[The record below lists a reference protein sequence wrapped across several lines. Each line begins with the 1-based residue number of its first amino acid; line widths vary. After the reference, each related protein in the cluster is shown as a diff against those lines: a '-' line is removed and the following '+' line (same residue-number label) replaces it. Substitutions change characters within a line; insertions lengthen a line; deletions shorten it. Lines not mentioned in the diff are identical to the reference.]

1 MAGVADPIAIPVQ
14 GSGPFGLRARQQYA
28 ALATMRWSIFRNSVR
43 TTKGAIEFG
52 ARTVST
58 LFLGVMA
65 LGIAFGM
72 GAMSFAAVHQGHWD
86 LLPLP
91 VWVVF
96 LLWQVVPISIASF
109 QQQFDMSSLLRFPMG
124 FSSFVVLHLIF
135 GLVDIS
141 TLLGGLCCLA
151 MWIGITVARPS
162 MALVAAVA
170 LLAFAAFNVLLVRAI
185 FAWIDRWLAKRR
197 TREMVM
203 ALFFIGI
210 LCLNILNPA
219 FHQGGHY
226 GKQSQAEMTQWLQK
240 IERVQVWFPA
250 GAAAQSIAG
259 AAQGRPTEW
268 VEFLALLCIYGAAA
282 GGALGFRL
290 GAEFRGESF
299 GEAPARANAEV
310 HSGKWLL
317 DGSGPIAAVL
327 EKELRTLFRAIPL
340 LYGVG
345 APLVMVFLFAG
356 MFRHGGHGHFNIAWG
371 LPISV
376 GYVMIGFTQL
386 IYNNLGTEATGIQI
400 LFLSPTPIRRFIL
413 GKNLFHAA
421 LFIVD
426 AALVTVLAIFRFG
439 TVSPLMMGITWAWIL
454 FALPVHLSAGNLFS
468 LLMPYRINMAR
479 MGRQSGAQANALLSI
494 LVQVTVFG
502 LGAAVFFL
510 CTLYGRQWLAIPVLL
525 ALSLAAVVAWVRVL
539 AFTDVLANR
548 RREDLIATLVRAE

>member
-14 GSGPFGLRARQQYA
+14 GSGPFGSHARRQYA
-28 ALATMRWSIFRNSVR
+28 ALAAMRWCMFRNSVR
-43 TTKGAIEFG
+43 TTKGAIELG

-58 LFLGVMA
+58 LFFGVMA

-72 GAMSFAAVHQGHWD
+72 GAAAFAAVHRGHMEV
-86 LLPLP
+86 LPIPL
-91 VWVVF
+91 WVVF
-96 LLWQVVPISIASF
+96 LLWQLVPISLASF
-109 QQQFDMSSLLRFPMG
+109 QQQFDMSGLLRFPMG

-141 TLLGGLCCLA
+141 TMLGGLCCVA
-151 MWIGITVARPS
+151 IWIGVTVARPS
-162 MALVAAVA
+162 MALGAAIA
-170 LLAFAAFNVLLVRAI
+170 LLAFAAFNVLLVRAV
-185 FAWIDRWLAKRR
+185 FAWIDRWLAQRR

-210 LCLNILNPA
+210 LSLNFFNPA
-219 FHQGGHY
+219 FHQGNRY
-226 GKQSQAEMTQWLQK
+226 GKQSHAEMTQWLQK

-250 GAAAQSIAG
+250 GAAAQSMAG
-259 AAQGRPTEW
+259 AAQGHAAEW
-268 VEFLALLCIYGAAA
+268 GEFLALLCIYGAAA

-299 GEAPARANAEV
+299 GEAPGRPEAEM

-317 DGSGPIAAVL
+317 DGSGPIAAVM
-327 EKELRTLFRAIPL
+327 EKDLRTLFRAIPL

-376 GYVMIGFTQL
+376 AYVMIGFTQL
-386 IYNNLGTEATGIQI
+386 IYNNLGTEGTGIQV
-400 LFLSPTPIRRFIL
+400 LFLSPTPIRKFIL

-421 LFIVD
+421 LFLVD
-426 AALVTVLAIFRFG
+426 AALVTVLAVFRFG
-439 TVSPLMMGITWAWIL
+439 TVSPLMLGITWAWIL

-494 LVQVTVFG
+494 LVQAIVLG
-502 LGAAVFFL
+502 IGAAVFFL
-510 CTLYGRQWLAIPVLL
+510 CSLYARQWLTIPILIAL
-525 ALSLAAVVAWVRVL
+525 ALAGIVAWFRVL
-539 AFTDVLANR
+539 AHTDILANR
-548 RREDLIATLVRAE
+548 RREDLISTLVRTE

>member
-1 MAGVADPIAIPVQ
+1 MAGVASPIATPPQ
-14 GSGPFGLRARQQYA
+14 GTGPFGSIARQQYA
-28 ALATMRWSIFRNSVR
+28 ALAAMRWSMFRNSVR
-43 TTKGAIEFG
+43 TTKGAIELG

-58 LFLGVMA
+58 LVFSVMA

-72 GAMSFAAVHQGHWD
+72 GAAAFAAVHRGHWE
-86 LLPLP
+86 LLPIP

-96 LLWQVVPISIASF
+96 LLWQTIPISLASF
-109 QQQFDMSSLLRFPMG
+109 QQQFDMSGLLRFPLG

-135 GLVDIS
+135 GLIDIS
-141 TLLGGLCCLA
+141 TILGGLCCLG
-151 MWIGITVARPS
+151 MWIGITMARSS
-162 MALVAAVA
+162 MALGAAVA

-185 FAWIDRWLAKRR
+185 FAWIDRWLAQRR

-210 LCLNILNPA
+210 LSLNFLNPA
-219 FHQGGHY
+219 FHQGRHLSA
-226 GKQSQAEMTQWLQK
+226 QSKAETMQWLHTV
-240 IERVQVWFPA
+240 ERVQVWFPA
-250 GAAAQSIAG
+250 GAAAQSIEGAG
-259 AAQGRPTEW
+259 QGSAPEW
-268 VEFLALLCIYGAAA
+268 VEFLALLCVYGAAA
-282 GGALGFRL
+282 GGALGYRL

-299 GEAPARANAEV
+299 GEAPARPKAEA

-317 DGSGPIAAVL
+317 DGSGPVAAVM

-356 MFRHGGHGHFNIAWG
+356 IFRHGGNGHFNIAWG

-376 GYVMIGFTQL
+376 AYVMIGFTQL
-386 IYNNLGTEATGIQI
+386 IYNNLGTEGTGIQV
-400 LFLSPTPIRRFIL
+400 LFLSPTPIRKFIL

-421 LFIVD
+421 LFVVD
-426 AALVTVLAIFRFG
+426 AALVTMLAAFRFG
-439 TVSPLMMGITWAWIL
+439 SITPLMLGITWAWIL

-494 LVQVTVFG
+494 LVQAVV
-502 LGAAVFFL
+502 LGVGAGIFL
-510 CTLYGRQWLAIPVLL
+510 LCALYHRLWLAIPIFVAL
-525 ALSLAAVVAWVRVL
+525 ALGAIVAWQSVL
-539 AFTDVLANR
+539 AHVDVLANR
-548 RREDLIATLVRAE
+548 RREDLIATLVRTE